1 MDIKEFFESHN
12 GEYLEFDRIE
22 NPPCSRPDLCA
33 FLLLEKVVPGSYDI
47 ICGAEHDIFWLSV
60 SPEEFCN
67 ACSESDLI
75 YLIRCGVF
83 YDDDVDSF
91 AMYV

>member
-1 MDIKEFFESHN
+1 MNIKDFFDEHEN
-12 GEYLEFDRIE
+12 EHGKFDKIE
-22 NPPCSRPDLCA
+22 TPPSDRPDLCA
-33 FLLLEKVVPGSYDI
+33 FLLLDKIVPGSYDI

-67 ACSESDLI
+67 SCSESDLI

-83 YDDDVDSF
+83 YDEDVDSF
-91 AMYV
+91 AMFT